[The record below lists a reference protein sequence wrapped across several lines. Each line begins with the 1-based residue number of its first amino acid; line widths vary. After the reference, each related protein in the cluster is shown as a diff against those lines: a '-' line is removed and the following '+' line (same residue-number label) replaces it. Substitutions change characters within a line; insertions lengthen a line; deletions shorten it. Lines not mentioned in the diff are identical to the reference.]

1 MMAARIITAIQAH
14 PFLWV
19 IATSACRKFPQPTS
33 ARAAYQ
39 DDFIVYHFHTISQY
53 VRTIETMSLMIF
65 IGSVLFL
72 LPSEG
77 KAVDKRPL

>member
-1 MMAARIITAIQAH
+1 MMGRIITTIQAH

-19 IATSACRKFPQPTS
+19 IATSACRKSPP
-33 ARAAYQ
+33 AYQ

-65 IGSVLFL
+65 IGLVLFL

-77 KAVDKRPL
+77 KEVDKRLL